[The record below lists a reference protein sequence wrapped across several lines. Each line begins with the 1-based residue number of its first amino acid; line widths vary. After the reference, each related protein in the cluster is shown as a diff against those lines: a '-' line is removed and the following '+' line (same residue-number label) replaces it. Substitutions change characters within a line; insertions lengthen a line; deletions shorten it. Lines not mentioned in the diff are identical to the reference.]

1 MWERQK
7 DVLLAIDPDSDGAAD
22 ELGWF
27 DGVEGAAALPRV
39 SFAKRL
45 AVTRPP
51 SILAVH
57 LQRRCSGPASRT
69 DKTSCHVR
77 FPEVL
82 DPSVACASNAVPGK
96 YVLACVLEH
105 MGGGA
110 DNGHYVAYRRTL
122 DEKGWVFISDD
133 RVVPVD
139 FSAVGRSQAYM
150 LFYESV
156 TGMH

>member
-1 MWERQK
+1 
-7 DVLLAIDPDSDGAAD
+7 
-22 ELGWF
+22 
-27 DGVEGAAALPRV
+27 
-39 SFAKRL
+39 
-45 AVTRPP
+45 
-51 SILAVH
+51 
-57 LQRRCSGPASRT
+57 
-69 DKTSCHVR
+69 VR

-82 DPSVACASNAVPGK
+82 DPSVACASTAVPGK

-105 MGGGA
+105 MGGA
-110 DNGHYVAYRRTL
+110 DNGHYVTYRRTL

-156 TGMH
+156 AGMH